1 MAYPPDW
8 EVRKLRFSK
17 NKTKN
22 FKIPL
27 FLCFIDQGLRYN
39 QTLTHGLSPFLYNM
53 PRGVKLL
60 NLDDSSNDFIYG
72 LINKLLVKTAKIITL
87 IMSSSSLSTVI
98 KEEERSG
105 FANNTGV
112 IFLS

>member
-1 MAYPPDW
+1 
-8 EVRKLRFSK
+8 
-17 NKTKN
+17 
-22 FKIPL
+22 
-27 FLCFIDQGLRYN
+27 
-39 QTLTHGLSPFLYNM
+39 M

-72 LINKLLVKTAKIITL
+72 LIKKLLVKTVKMITL

-98 KEEERSG
+98 KEGERSG

>member
-1 MAYPPDW
+1 
-8 EVRKLRFSK
+8 
-17 NKTKN
+17 
-22 FKIPL
+22 
-27 FLCFIDQGLRYN
+27 
-39 QTLTHGLSPFLYNM
+39 M

-98 KEEERSG
+98 KEEERSR

>member
-1 MAYPPDW
+1 
-8 EVRKLRFSK
+8 
-17 NKTKN
+17 
-22 FKIPL
+22 
-27 FLCFIDQGLRYN
+27 
-39 QTLTHGLSPFLYNM
+39 M

-105 FANNTGV
+105 FANDTSV

>member
-1 MAYPPDW
+1 
-8 EVRKLRFSK
+8 
-17 NKTKN
+17 
-22 FKIPL
+22 
-27 FLCFIDQGLRYN
+27 
-39 QTLTHGLSPFLYNM
+39 M

-72 LINKLLVKTAKIITL
+72 LINKLSVKTAKIITL

>member
-1 MAYPPDW
+1 
-8 EVRKLRFSK
+8 
-17 NKTKN
+17 
-22 FKIPL
+22 
-27 FLCFIDQGLRYN
+27 
-39 QTLTHGLSPFLYNM
+39 M

-105 FANNTGV
+105 FAKNTGV